1 VVRLGS
7 EDWVPVRKRFC
18 LGFYFWLGPWLDGVS
33 MRPLD
38 EMDLVVDKEMGSG
51 AGSGRLSGVWVFWQ

>member
-38 EMDLVVDKEMGSG
+38 EMYFGSKVE
-51 AGSGRLSGVWVFWQ
+51 ARDEIERGS